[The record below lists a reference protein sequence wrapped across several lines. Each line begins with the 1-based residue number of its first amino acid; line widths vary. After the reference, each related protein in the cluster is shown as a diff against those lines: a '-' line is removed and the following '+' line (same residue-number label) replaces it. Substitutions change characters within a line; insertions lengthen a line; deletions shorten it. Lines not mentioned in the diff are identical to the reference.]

1 MSVLGRERIL
11 GEAGLSPDDAVR
23 ALENLAS
30 TRIKGCHVKILS
42 KSNMRSLIIQNVPEV
57 MNEKDFF
64 LILHKATTGQGTP
77 NLKRIVIADDSEVEH
92 F

>member
-1 MSVLGRERIL
+1 MGRERTL
-11 GEAGLSPDDAVR
+11 GEAILTTEDALR

-30 TRIKGCHVKILS
+30 SRVKSCIVKLLS

-64 LILHKATTGQGTP
+64 LILHKATQ
-77 NLKRIVIADDSEVEH
+77 NLKRIVIADDSEVLEV
-92 F
+92 